1 MKQVTIEF
9 TEEEYYKLR
18 IYAILKDDDMRVDV
32 VCRDLVLYGLKDF
45 DHESI
50 DILPKLRKL
59 NHDLR
64 RLYQALDDAEDRGK
78 DAGQDT
84 GSGTK

>member
-9 TEEEYYKLR
+9 TKEEYYKLL

-59 NHDLR
+59 NHSLR
-64 RLYQALDDAEDRGK
+64 RLNQHLDEYENRKK
-78 DAGQDT
+78 DTGQDT
-84 GSGTK
+84 GSGAG